1 MIFAQNILPEKVKV
15 LVFSECILFVD
26 GLRQIYNGKSSFSIV
41 RTLNTERNLL
51 ESAKI
56 IRPEIIVLEVSRF
69 SSLVIEQIKQ
79 LKQSDFSGKLLLLLN
94 PAEISANI
102 SSMLSSGV
110 DGYTSRNSGHDDMT
124 NALTVVSS
132 GGLYYPKLSADDV
145 AKHTQLNTEDIP
157 LELNPTKKFQA
168 EASAD
173 VNLSDR
179 EEVVLRKM
187 AMGLCMKQIASDIN
201 LSSKTVDTY
210 RSRAMKKL
218 NLVDRHAVVKHAI
231 RSGWLSEL

>member
-1 MIFAQNILPEKVKV
+1 MFAQNILTEKIKV

-41 RTLNTERNLL
+41 RTLNAERNLL

-56 IRPEIIVLEVSRF
+56 IRPEIIILEVSRF
-69 SSLVIEQIKQ
+69 SSLVIEQLKQ
-79 LKQSDFSGKLLLLLN
+79 LKQIDFSGKLLLLLN
-94 PAEISANI
+94 PAEIGANI
-102 SSMLSSGV
+102 GLMLSSGV
-110 DGYTSRNSGHDDMT
+110 DGYISRNSGHEEMT
-124 NALTVVSS
+124 KALTVVSS
-132 GGLYYPKLSADDV
+132 GGLYFPKLKSDHAV
-145 AKHTQLNTEDIP
+145 KHTQLNIDDVPEKSNFLKMYKENVI
-157 LELNPTKKFQA
+157 
-168 EASAD
+168 AD
-173 VNLSDR
+173 TNLSDR

-187 AMGLCMKQIASDIN
+187 AMGLCMKQIASDIK

-231 RSGWLSEL
+231 RSGWMSEL

>member
-1 MIFAQNILPEKVKV
+1 MFAQNILSERIKV
-15 LVFSECILFVD
+15 LVYSECVLFVD

-41 RTLNTERNLL
+41 RTLNAHQNLA

-56 IRPEIIVLEVSRF
+56 IRPEIILFEVSKF
-69 SSLVIEQIKQ
+69 TSLIVNQIQQ
-79 LKQSDFSGKLLLLLN
+79 LQQSEYAGKLLLLLN
-94 PAEISANI
+94 PSDMGTNLQVI
-102 SSMLSSGV
+102 LSSGV
-110 DGYTSRNSGHDDMT
+110 DGYVPRDTSHEDMT

-132 GGLYYPKLSADDV
+132 GGLYFPQLSSKNVVAQPQGPVFEKSSNVRPLKTLETDV
-145 AKHTQLNTEDIP
+145 KSD
-157 LELNPTKKFQA
+157 K
-168 EASAD
+168 
-173 VNLSDR
+173 NLSDR

-218 NLVDRHAVVKHAI
+218 NLLDRHAVVKYAI
-231 RSGWLSEL
+231 RSGWMDEL